1 VSSTKAK
8 PTENAV
14 EIVARLWPP
23 PDPVNYARRE
33 AIARLGAADRRLRNA
48 LELRQ
53 TAEPI
58 LFSDLERLHVRV
70 TRAEVL
76 VALQHLELTQAA
88 REVEAA
94 LDLLAAARQEN
105 DLRTLE
111 ERRQERLERRTRHA

>member
-1 VSSTKAK
+1 MSATKAK
-8 PTENAV
+8 PTASAGE
-14 EIVARLWPP
+14 VAERLWPG
-23 PDPVNYARRE
+23 PDPMNFARRE

-48 LELRQ
+48 LELRE

-76 VALQHLELTQAA
+76 VALEHLELTEAA

-94 LDLLAAARQEN
+94 LDLLAAARHEN
-105 DLRTLE
+105 DLRILE
-111 ERRQERLERRTRHA
+111 ERSRERLERRTRRA